1 MQVIF
6 MAKKKQRQNRSSN
19 SRSHLTIV
27 DRSKIEYGLTHGHS
41 IREIAR
47 EIGKNPTTV
56 MREIQRNGSFYTEK
70 DMNDCAYRESCSQ
83 TGICGR
89 IDCRAKCSKR
99 CRKTCF
105 KTCSVY
111 KKMDCDKLRKS
122 PYVCNGCTKYNFG
135 SCCFD
140 KSYYRAQV
148 AQKVADEQLKERNTG
163 FDLTLEEL
171 QEIDRIITPAI
182 LKGQSPYH
190 VVMSNQDKLSVSVST
205 VYRLIDAGA
214 IGAKNID
221 LKEKVRRKER
231 NSRRQKKH
239 AARVAELKIGR
250 LWDDYLDYMDEHDVM
265 HPQMDC
271 IEGVRDESC
280 AILTLHWPE
289 VKMQLGFYLEKKDAW
304 HVVGLFDE
312 IEQILG
318 AELFQMMFPVIL
330 TDNGVEFDDILG
342 IERSFYEPSKK
353 RTSLFYCEPN
363 RSDEKGACENNHKRV
378 RDIFPKST
386 PLSGFTQE
394 EVTLAFNNINSY
406 RRNSQFGK
414 CPYELAMQIFPA
426 EFFELLGLYQIK
438 DTEVELT
445 PKLIKNYRKGQVQP
459 AAPEKDLSELEIEVP
474 EEPHAQLRFV
484 SQD

>member
-1 MQVIF
+1 
-6 MAKKKQRQNRSSN
+6 MAKKKSRQNRNSN
-19 SRSHLTIV
+19 SRSHLTII

-41 IREIAR
+41 IREIAK

-56 MREIQRNGSFYTEK
+56 MREIDRNGSHYSEK
-70 DMNDCAYRESCSQ
+70 NMNDCAYRESCTL

-89 IDCRAKCSKR
+89 LGCRAKCSKR
-99 CRKTCF
+99 CRKVCF
-105 KTCSVY
+105 KSCSVY
-111 KKMDCDKLRKS
+111 KKMDCDKLKKS
-122 PYVCNGCTKYNFG
+122 PYVCNGCTKYNYG

-140 KSYYRAQV
+140 KCFYRAQV
-148 AQKVADEQLKERNTG
+148 AQKTADEQLKERNSG
-163 FDLTLEEL
+163 FDLTLKEL

-190 VVMSNQDKLSVSVST
+190 VVQSNKERLSVSVST

-221 LKEKVRRKER
+221 LKEKVKRRPR
-231 NSRRQKKH
+231 NSQRQKKH
-239 AARVAELKIGR
+239 AARVAELKLGR
-250 LWDDYLDYMDEHDVM
+250 LYDDFLDYVEEHDVM
-265 HPQMDC
+265 YPQMDC
-271 IEGVRDESC
+271 VEGIRDESC
-280 AILTLHWPE
+280 AILTLHWPD
-289 VKMQLGFYLEKKDAW
+289 VKMQLGFYLESKDTW
-304 HVVGLFDE
+304 HVVGVFDR
-312 IEQILG
+312 IEGILG
-318 AELFQMMFPVIL
+318 KELFQLMFPLIL
-330 TDNGVEFDDILG
+330 TDNGVEFDDIIG
-342 IERSFYEPSKK
+342 MERSVFDPKVQ
-353 RTSLFYCEPN
+353 RTHIFFCEPN
-363 RSDEKGACENNHKRV
+363 RSDEKAACENNHRGV

-386 PLSGFTQE
+386 PLSGYTQE

-445 PKLIKNYRKGQVQP
+445 PKLIKNHRKGLVQD
-459 AAPEKDLSELEIEVP
+459 AAPDKDLSKLEIEVP
-474 EEPHAQLRFV
+474 EEPLTQLRFV